1 MKNKIILCKGL
12 KLKSKFKNMK
22 AKVKFKTVDLNS
34 VHALTLAEKLQA
46 NGWTIISIGF
56 NTVTFEK
63 K

>member
-1 MKNKIILCKGL
+1 
-12 KLKSKFKNMK
+12 MK

-34 VHALTLAEKLQA
+34 VQAFTLAEKLQA
-46 NGWTIISIGF
+46 NGWTIVSTRF